1 MKNLNRV
8 RIAIAASAALVLTA
22 MSSAA
27 SAQPTRE
34 EYCQNVAW
42 QNCSWVNGQPTHVT
56 VECYYAE
63 YDACFYGYA
72 AEAVKKPAVGD
83 RRSEV
88 QMASRTAAAS
98 RL

>member
-8 RIAIAASAALVLTA
+8 RIAIAASAALGLTA
-22 MSSAA
+22 ISSSA

-34 EYCQNVAW
+34 EYCDNVAW
-42 QNCSWVNGQPTHVT
+42 QNCSWQNGYPTIVT
-56 VECYYAE
+56 YECYSAE
-63 YDACFYGYA
+63 YEACMNAYA
-72 AEAVKKPAVGD
+72 AQAVKNPAIGD

-88 QMASRTAAAS
+88 ELASLTGAAS